1 MFNLSPFKL
10 MIIVAV
16 ILIFLGPDKLPQAA
30 RQIGEGWRSLKKFQ
44 QRVESEVR
52 EAIPSLPSSGD
63 LARVVRS
70 PVNLLNEIA
79 DRTARIDDL
88 GDVEDSPI
96 ESVEDALTQAPE
108 AAEPPMPTEYKAPP
122 PPPDPSWN

>member
-1 MFNLSPFKL
+1 

-30 RQIGEGWRSLKKFQ
+30 RQIGQGWRSLKKFQ
-44 QRVESEVR
+44 ERVESEVR

-79 DRTARIDDL
+79 NRTQSIDDL
-88 GDVEDSPI
+88 GDVEDGPLPSEIDMADP
-96 ESVEDALTQAPE
+96 APE
-108 AAEPPMPTEYKAPP
+108 APSAGEYIAPS

>member
-1 MFNLSPFKL
+1 

-44 QRVESEVR
+44 QRVEAEVR

-79 DRTARIDDL
+79 SRTQSIDELDE
-88 GDVEDSPI
+88 VEDGPQPGELHGVQS
-96 ESVEDALTQAPE
+96 APE
-108 AAEPPMPTEYKAPP
+108 NPATSEYIPPP

>member
-30 RQIGEGWRSLKKFQ
+30 RQIGQGWRSLKKFQ
-44 QRVESEVR
+44 QRVEAEVR

-79 DRTARIDDL
+79 DRTATIDDL
-88 GDVEDSPI
+88 GEVDDAPI
-96 ESVEDALTQAPE
+96 SREEPVDAPAPE
-108 AAEPPMPTEYKAPP
+108 ESTIGEYNPP
-122 PPPDPSWN
+122 PPPADPSWN

>member
-1 MFNLSPFKL
+1 

-30 RQIGEGWRSLKKFQ
+30 RQVGEGWRSLKKFQ

-52 EAIPSLPSSGD
+52 DAIPSLPSSGD

-79 DRTARIDDL
+79 SRTQSIDDME
-88 GDVEDSPI
+88 DVEDEPLPS
-96 ESVEDALTQAPE
+96 ELYS
-108 AAEPPMPTEYKAPP
+108 AEPDPDAPSAGEYVAPP
-122 PPPDPSWN
+122 PPHDPSWN

>member
-1 MFNLSPFKL
+1 

-30 RQIGEGWRSLKKFQ
+30 RQVGEGWRSLKKFQ

-79 DRTARIDDL
+79 SRTQTIDDL
-88 GDVEDSPI
+88 DDSEESSLPEDSQPVATS
-96 ESVEDALTQAPE
+96 ETPDTRDDTQPL
-108 AAEPPMPTEYKAPP
+108 

>member
-1 MFNLSPFKL
+1 

-30 RQIGEGWRSLKKFQ
+30 RQIGQGWRSLKKFQ
-44 QRVESEVR
+44 QRVEAEVR

-79 DRTARIDDL
+79 DRTASVDDL
-88 GDVEDSPI
+88 GDI
-96 ESVEDALTQAPE
+96 EDAPIPGEEPVEAP
-108 AAEPPMPTEYKAPP
+108 AAEEPVSGEYTPP
-122 PPPDPSWN
+122 PPPADPSWN

>member
-1 MFNLSPFKL
+1 

-79 DRTARIDDL
+79 SRTQSIDDM
-88 GDVEDSPI
+88 
-96 ESVEDALTQAPE
+96 DAVDDGPLSSEIQTEAPALE
-108 AAEPPMPTEYKAPP
+108 VPAAGEYMPPP

>member
-1 MFNLSPFKL
+1 VFNLSPFKL

-44 QRVESEVR
+44 QRVETEVR
-52 EAIPSLPSSGD
+52 DAIPSLPSSGD

-79 DRTARIDDL
+79 SRTQSIDDM
-88 GDVEDSPI
+88 GDVEDGPLPSEI
-96 ESVEDALTQAPE
+96 ETAAPD
-108 AAEPPMPTEYKAPP
+108 EPGAGEYIPPP

>member
-1 MFNLSPFKL
+1 

-30 RQIGEGWRSLKKFQ
+30 RQIGQGWRSLKKFQ

-79 DRTARIDDL
+79 SRTQTIDDL
-88 GDVEDSPI
+88 GDIEDGPLPVESEELQTSEPS
-96 ESVEDALTQAPE
+96 EAPE
-108 AAEPPMPTEYKAPP
+108 AREYPQP
-122 PPPDPSWN
+122 VPPPDPSWN

>member
-1 MFNLSPFKL
+1 

-79 DRTARIDDL
+79 SRTQSIDDL
-88 GDVEDSPI
+88 VEDSPPPADTNDDEI
-96 ESVEDALTQAPE
+96 EPDTLIVGEFTP
-108 AAEPPMPTEYKAPP
+108 PP

>member
-1 MFNLSPFKL
+1 

-52 EAIPSLPSSGD
+52 DAIPSLPSSGD

-79 DRTARIDDL
+79 SRTQSIDDMV
-88 GDVEDSPI
+88 DIEDGPLPSDLHSAQP
-96 ESVEDALTQAPE
+96 APE
-108 AAEPPMPTEYKAPP
+108 APSAGEYVSPT
-122 PPPDPSWN
+122 PPPDPSLDWGCVETTV

>member
-1 MFNLSPFKL
+1 

-30 RQIGEGWRSLKKFQ
+30 RQIGQGWRSLKKFQ
-44 QRVESEVR
+44 QRVEAEVR

-79 DRTARIDDL
+79 SRTASLDDL
-88 GDVEDSPI
+88 GDIDDGPVAGQSTEENVTAETPI
-96 ESVEDALTQAPE
+96 SG
-108 AAEPPMPTEYKAPP
+108 EYVPPP

>member
-1 MFNLSPFKL
+1 

-44 QRVESEVR
+44 QRVETEVR

-79 DRTARIDDL
+79 SRTQSIDDMV
-88 GDVEDSPI
+88 DIEDGPLPGELHSA
-96 ESVEDALTQAPE
+96 EHAPE
-108 AAEPPMPTEYKAPP
+108 APSAGEYVPPP

>member
-30 RQIGEGWRSLKKFQ
+30 RQIGQGWRSLKKFQ
-44 QRVESEVR
+44 QRVEAEVR

-79 DRTARIDDL
+79 D
-88 GDVEDSPI
+88 
-96 ESVEDALTQAPE
+96 
-108 AAEPPMPTEYKAPP
+108 
-122 PPPDPSWN
+122 

>member
-79 DRTARIDDL
+79 SRTQSIDDM
-88 GDVEDSPI
+88 
-96 ESVEDALTQAPE
+96 DAVDDGPLSSEIQTEAPAPE
-108 AAEPPMPTEYKAPP
+108 VAAAGEYMPPP

>member
-1 MFNLSPFKL
+1 

-44 QRVESEVR
+44 QRVETEVR
-52 EAIPSLPSSGD
+52 DAIPSLPSSGD

-70 PVNLLNEIA
+70 PVNLLNELA
-79 DRTARIDDL
+79 SRTQSIEDM
-88 GDVEDSPI
+88 GDVEDGPLPSKIQNAASAPD
-96 ESVEDALTQAPE
+96 EPE
-108 AAEPPMPTEYKAPP
+108 AGEYNPPP

>member
-1 MFNLSPFKL
+1 

-16 ILIFLGPDKLPQAA
+16 ILVVLGPDKLPQAA
-30 RQIGEGWRSLKKFQ
+30 RQIGNGWRSLKQFQ

-70 PVNLLNEIA
+70 PVNLLNELA
-79 DRTARIDDL
+79 DRAAQPTDMGDIDDAPTTEETAEAE
-88 GDVEDSPI
+88 VC
-96 ESVEDALTQAPE
+96 ESYEVREHR
-108 AAEPPMPTEYKAPP
+108 PPTA
-122 PPPDPSWN
+122 PPDPSWN

>member
-1 MFNLSPFKL
+1 VFNLSPFKL
-10 MIIVAV
+10 MMIVAV

-44 QRVESEVR
+44 QRVETEVR

-79 DRTARIDDL
+79 SRTQSIDDL
-88 GDVEDSPI
+88 GDVEDGPLPGDVNTT
-96 ESVEDALTQAPE
+96 EAAPE
-108 AAEPPMPTEYKAPP
+108 VPMVGEYNPPP

>member
-1 MFNLSPFKL
+1 

-79 DRTARIDDL
+79 DRTARLDDL
-88 GDVEDSPI
+88 GDVDDAPI
-96 ESVEDALTQAPE
+96 EYAEDALTSKAPIE
-108 AAEPPMPTEYKAPP
+108 AEPSIQTEYKAPP
-122 PPPDPSWN
+122 LPPDPSWN

>member
-1 MFNLSPFKL
+1 

-30 RQIGEGWRSLKKFQ
+30 RQIGQGWRSLKKFQ

-52 EAIPSLPSSGD
+52 EAIPSRPSSGD

-79 DRTARIDDL
+79 SRTQTIDDL
-88 GDVEDSPI
+88 GDIEDGPLPVESEELQTSEPS
-96 ESVEDALTQAPE
+96 EAPE
-108 AAEPPMPTEYKAPP
+108 VREYPQP
-122 PPPDPSWN
+122 VPPPDPSWN

>member
-1 MFNLSPFKL
+1 

-44 QRVESEVR
+44 QRVETEVR
-52 EAIPSLPSSGD
+52 DAIPSLPSSGD

-70 PVNLLNEIA
+70 PVNLLNELA
-79 DRTARIDDL
+79 SRTQSIDDM
-88 GDVEDSPI
+88 GDVEDGPLPSEI
-96 ESVEDALTQAPE
+96 QNAASAPD
-108 AAEPPMPTEYKAPP
+108 EPGVGEYNPPP

>member
-1 MFNLSPFKL
+1 VFNLSPFKL

-44 QRVESEVR
+44 QRVENEVR

-79 DRTARIDDL
+79 SRTQSIDDMA
-88 GDVEDSPI
+88 DIEDGPLPSDLHYAEP
-96 ESVEDALTQAPE
+96 APE
-108 AAEPPMPTEYKAPP
+108 APSAGEYVAPP

>member
-1 MFNLSPFKL
+1 

-79 DRTARIDDL
+79 SRTQPIDDM
-88 GDVEDSPI
+88 GDIEDGPLPSELHSAEPALEDSSAS
-96 ESVEDALTQAPE
+96 EFV
-108 AAEPPMPTEYKAPP
+108 APP

>member
-1 MFNLSPFKL
+1 

-79 DRTARIDDL
+79 SRTQSIDDL
-88 GDVEDSPI
+88 GDVEDGPLPGD
-96 ESVEDALTQAPE
+96 EQPAETTPE
-108 AAEPPMPTEYKAPP
+108 APMAGEYIPPP